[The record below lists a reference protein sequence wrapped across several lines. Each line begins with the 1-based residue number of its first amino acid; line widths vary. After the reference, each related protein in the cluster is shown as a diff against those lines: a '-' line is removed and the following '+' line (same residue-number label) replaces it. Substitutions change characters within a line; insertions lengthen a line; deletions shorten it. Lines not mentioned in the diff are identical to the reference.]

1 MLLIFTNYNE
11 LATCSGCLD
20 PTGAVSEACV
30 NETHTGGGTG
40 GISTTV
46 GRQCKSAAVT

>member
-30 NETHTGGGTG
+30 NETHTGAARAASQLLLTD
-40 GISTTV
+40 
-46 GRQCKSAAVT
+46 SANQQL